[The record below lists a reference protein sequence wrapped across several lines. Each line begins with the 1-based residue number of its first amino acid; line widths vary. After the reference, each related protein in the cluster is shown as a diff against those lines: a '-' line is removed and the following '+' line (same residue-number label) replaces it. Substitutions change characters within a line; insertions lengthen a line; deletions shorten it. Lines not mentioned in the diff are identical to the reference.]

1 MLERLLNLVLLNLGL
16 MFSIVALYWGFVMF
30 KKDIANYR
38 KRWAEA
44 AVRKEMEREREAERR
59 EEMKAER
66 EQRAI
71 EREAKRK
78 EEEAFRHH
86 RGWPAD
92 RS

>member
-30 KKDIANYR
+30 KKDVANYR

-44 AVRKEMEREREAERR
+44 AVRRELEREREAE
-59 EEMKAER
+59 
-66 EQRAI
+66 
-71 EREAKRK
+71 KRNSNK
-78 EEEAFRHH
+78 F
-86 RGWPAD
+86 GLYVWTFKSP